1 MNRMKK
7 IILAALLSLVSLNL
21 FAQDQ
26 TSSKWV
32 FGVGMNIVDNTSTLN
47 NQFFN
52 LDQMNVGNIVSHV
65 SLEYQPGN
73 WGMVAELNYNKLEGN
88 TLQNGNFLTRSE
100 YMIGL
105 DVNGKYYFDSLF
117 TDSTKFDA
125 ALLGGVGVNRFFG
138 EYSGSANVGLSLQYW
153 FKSNVGLRLQTAG
166 KFGFDDQNPLNNHI
180 QHTAALI
187 VRL

>member
-1 MNRMKK
+1 MKK
-7 IILAALLSLVSLNL
+7 IILVTFLSLASFKM
-21 FAQDQ
+21 FAQED
-26 TSSKWV
+26 SASKWI
-32 FGVGMNIVDNTSTLN
+32 FGVGMNIIDNTSTLN

-65 SLEYQPGN
+65 SVEYQPGN
-73 WGMVAELNYNKLEGN
+73 WGVVAELNYNKLEGN
-88 TLQNGNFLTRSE
+88 TLQNGTLLSRSE